1 MSKTDT
7 REITAHVPVLMT
19 DWNARA
25 DERDQLTQEALT
37 NVDTG
42 QVIDHQA
49 VLAWADSL
57 DSDRPLPVPR

>member
-1 MSKTDT
+1 MCKTNT
-7 REITAHVPVLMT
+7 HVMTTHVPVAMA

-25 DERDQLTQEALT
+25 DEREQQTQEALVE
-37 NVDTG
+37 VDAG

-57 DSDRPLPVPR
+57 SSDRPLPVPH